1 MRANKSRLLP
11 ALVALAALLGGC
23 VESSMVARTRMDFE
37 DELPETEFEKEF
49 AIRLGRVS
57 TAIIKP
63 VAFFALENEEGEG
76 EAQFLRKIKKVHF
89 ASYLVDGFP
98 EDLDAHSLGS
108 LDERMRKQ
116 GWDRMVRTRDS
127 DEITW
132 VFVRENGD
140 EIRDLLVVALA
151 DDEMVIVRVGGRL
164 DQMMADL
171 IAEDPSG
178 FGASLGG

>member
-1 MRANKSRLLP
+1 MRSHSSWLLP
-11 ALVALAALLGGC
+11 VLLVLSVFLCGC
-23 VESSMVARTRMDFE
+23 VESSMVTRARMDLE

-49 AIRLGRVS
+49 AIRLGRLS
-57 TAIIKP
+57 TAIVKP
-63 VAFFALENEEGEG
+63 VAFFALENEEGDG
-76 EAQFLRKIKKVHF
+76 EAGFLRKIKKVHF
-89 ASYLVDGFP
+89 ASYQVEGFP
-98 EDLDAHSLGS
+98 DDLGTRSLRS

-116 GWDRMVRTRDS
+116 GWNRMVRTRDS
-127 DEITW
+127 GEITW

-164 DQMMADL
+164 DQMVAAL
-171 IAEDPSG
+171 IADDPSG